1 MNSSALAN
9 NNIEPGLLEQQNKER
24 KFVAQQARDNI
35 RRRPD
40 GHAISRQLR
49 VEYPAVVDIEPQ
61 LMQLEHQRKKQE
73 LVEQEERDVT
83 GGGRDSQAM
92 SDFQQF
98 RREERPGV
106 EYPQLQDYGLQI
118 KLPEQES
125 KRRKLMAQKLQDII
139 GGRRDSQD
147 MSGLQPAKSEEQ
159 PRVKSQ
165 ARTVAELQLE
175 LIRQHHKGLELK
187 AQGRDVIGGMGDSQ
201 AMSDF
206 QPVTP
211 KEQPS
216 VKDQALAVYQNQLIL
231 LEEQNKGRLI
241 MAPSNAGS

>member
-61 LMQLEHQRKKQE
+61 LMQLEHQRKKRE

-92 SDFQQF
+92 SDFQPF
-98 RREERPGV
+98 RREEQSSVKSPGLMD
-106 EYPQLQDYGLQI
+106 YQDQLMQL
-118 KLPEQES
+118 EQQN
-125 KRRKLMAQKLQDII
+125 KRRRLMAPQER
-139 GGRRDSQD
+139 G
-147 MSGLQPAKSEEQ
+147 
-159 PRVKSQ
+159 
-165 ARTVAELQLE
+165 
-175 LIRQHHKGLELK
+175 
-187 AQGRDVIGGMGDSQ
+187 VIGGMGDSQ
-201 AMSDF
+201 EMSGL
-206 QPVTP
+206 QPVEP
-211 KEQPS
+211 ENQPS
-216 VKDQALAVYQNQLIL
+216 VKDQALADYQTELKRLEQIKKREIIAQRWLKAGGGRRKSRKTSSLEPVMPGNTSLPSAASSPPGAPELKQLEL
-231 LEEQNKGRLI
+231 HDGHFTTSYDRK
-241 MAPSNAGS
+241 P